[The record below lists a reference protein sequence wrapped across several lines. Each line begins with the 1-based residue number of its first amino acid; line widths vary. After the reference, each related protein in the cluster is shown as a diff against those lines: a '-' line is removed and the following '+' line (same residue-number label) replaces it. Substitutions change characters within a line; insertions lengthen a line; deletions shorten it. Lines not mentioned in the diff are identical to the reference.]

1 MVKMV
6 SSFSLLILVGL
17 MENLCNQKVV
27 EIHVHFMAF
36 WVDLINFYSLQ
47 LDRKGIYI
55 LSILQ
60 IYY

>member
-47 LDRKGIYI
+47 LER
-55 LSILQ
+55 
-60 IYY
+60 

>member
-27 EIHVHFMAF
+27 EIQVRFIAF

-47 LDRKGIYI
+47 LER
-55 LSILQ
+55 
-60 IYY
+60 